1 TERQRKRFR
10 IEWDWKN
17 NGKDQGLFAEIAVRQ
32 GSACVIEAGLLEAA
46 VKAPAKAE
54 AKTVNIRG
62 KAVDDETG
70 KPVAPLIVQA
80 GNFDPADPTKV
91 TWGYSEGRSSATDGS
106 FSTTIQWGAG
116 WTARIIADGYLPQP
130 VLIESSPEDKNE
142 LEVLIRL
149 KRGRLVRGRV

>member
-32 GSACVIEAGLLEAA
+32 GSACVIEAGLLEAE

-54 AKTVNIRG
+54 AKTVSIRG

-70 KPVAPLIVQA
+70 KAVAPLVVQA
-80 GNFDPADPTKV
+80 GKFDPADPTKV
-91 TWGYSEGRSSATDGS
+91 TWGYSENRSSAIDGS
-106 FSTTIQWGAG
+106 FSTTVRWDDG
-116 WTARIIADGYLPQP
+116 WTARVIADGYLPQT
-130 VLIESSPEDKNE
+130 VLTKSPPKDK
-142 LEVLIRL
+142 
-149 KRGRLVRGRV
+149 